1 MAAYIDAK
9 DDISRLSRYT
19 PLAWLLVAA
28 LAAPIGTQ
36 QVILLLA
43 CATSLIGIAVIVMY
57 RNATPA
63 PGAYGVD
70 PQ

>member
-1 MAAYIDAK
+1 MAVGRRAGRAH
-9 DDISRLSRYT
+9 R
-19 PLAWLLVAA
+19 
-28 LAAPIGTQ
+28 Q
-36 QVILLLA
+36 QVSLQLA

-70 PQ
+70 SQ